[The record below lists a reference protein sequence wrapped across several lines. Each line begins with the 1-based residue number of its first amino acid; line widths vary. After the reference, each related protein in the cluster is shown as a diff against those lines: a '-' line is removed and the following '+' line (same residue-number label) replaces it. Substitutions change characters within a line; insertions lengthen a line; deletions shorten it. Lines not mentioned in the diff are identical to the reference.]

1 MQKSLLYASIGLN
14 LILIAAFLFL
24 IQSLGGFSYLLYK
37 MQNRGVGM
45 VYDHRKSLFTVLETA
60 PASIIFLGN
69 SLTQQCEWAELF
81 NNATIKNRGITGDM
95 TTGVLARLD
104 EIVVT
109 KPTKL
114 FLMIGV
120 NDLLF
125 HRPPIILEN
134 YQQIL
139 QKIKKASPT
148 TQVYVQSILPVNN
161 ALRST
166 GIKNADIQVLNSGIQ
181 ALAKAFGF
189 PYLDLYQAFVTTE
202 GRMNQN
208 YTYDGIHLN
217 GAGYLNWKQAIATY
231 VE

>member
-1 MQKSLLYASIGLN
+1 
-14 LILIAAFLFL
+14 
-24 IQSLGGFSYLLYK
+24 
-37 MQNRGVGM
+37 M
-45 VYDHRKSLFTVLETA
+45 VYDHRKSLFAVLETA
-60 PASIIFLGN
+60 PESIVFLGN

-81 NNATIKNRGITGDM
+81 NNPAIKNRGITGDM

-104 EIVVT
+104 EIVAA
-109 KPTKL
+109 KPRKL
-114 FLMIGV
+114 FLLIGV

-125 HRPPIILEN
+125 HPPSIILEN

-139 QKIKKASPT
+139 QKIKKDSPA

-166 GIKNADIQVLNSGIQ
+166 GIKNADIRVVNSGIQ
-181 ALAKAFGF
+181 ALAKEFDF
-189 PYLDLYQAFVTTE
+189 PYLDLYQAFVTPE
-202 GRMNQN
+202 GRMNQK

-217 GAGYLNWKQAIATY
+217 GEGYLNWKQAIATH